1 MIMVFGGQDWIDG
14 DATQQLGAGSR
25 PISETVGGRIRER
38 EDRPLGGPGVH
49 DEARPFAEVTDR
61 SAVLVL
67 GPWLEL
73 APASGRINLRTTVI
87 VRDVTAPTL
96 SRSRNFREKSRNPVR
111 CRFPR
116 LSSGVGRSTVIRED
130 IVIANDTAIVT
141 DGYPPAS
148 AGADR

>member
-1 MIMVFGGQDWIDG
+1 MVGFENVKIARWAGQAFRRG
-14 DATQQLGAGSR
+14 
-25 PISETVGGRIRER
+25 
-38 EDRPLGGPGVH
+38 
-49 DEARPFAEVTDR
+49 RPFAEIADR

-67 GPWLEL
+67 GLWLEL
-73 APASGRINLRTTVI
+73 GPASGRIDLRTTVI

-96 SRSRNFREKSRNPVR
+96 SGERNFREKSRNPAR
-111 CRFPR
+111 CRFTR

-141 DGYPPAS
+141 DGYPPES